1 VLLKLSGET
10 LMGDQPYGVDPTRV
24 EAIAREVTRVRRDG
38 AETALVI
45 EAGNIHRGLRD
56 RRTHADPGGQIM
68 VRYFYAWTPLVIV
81 ATVVL
86 LSLPWLSLIALV
98 IVSLVALA
106 ALAALAWAIVSVPL
120 LLSRSISR
128 RWHIRTGAS
137 PRTAAALSPAR
148 HQSGPS
154 GMEHRRQR
162 QH

>member
-1 VLLKLSGET
+1 
-10 LMGDQPYGVDPTRV
+10 
-24 EAIAREVTRVRRDG
+24 
-38 AETALVI
+38 
-45 EAGNIHRGLRD
+45 
-56 RRTHADPGGQIM
+56 M

-106 ALAALAWAIVSVPL
+106 ALAWAIVSVPL

-128 RWHIRTGAS
+128 RWHVRSGAS

-148 HQSGPS
+148 HQNESVWHGAPS
-154 GMEHRRQR
+154 HR

>member
-1 VLLKLSGET
+1 
-10 LMGDQPYGVDPTRV
+10 
-24 EAIAREVTRVRRDG
+24 
-38 AETALVI
+38 
-45 EAGNIHRGLRD
+45 
-56 RRTHADPGGQIM
+56 M

-128 RWHIRTGAS
+128 RWHIRSGAS

-148 HQSGPS
+148 HQNESVWHGAPS
-154 GMEHRRQR
+154 HRK
-162 QH
+162 H